1 LPKLFGWLWRRFD
14 VYKEY
19 FGNNIFDGNSKKL
32 SFQTSG
38 HLTEFRKGISLDPR
52 IINAPILRA
61 VGNTFKKPPPFNQ
74 ATLVFILKCLISHE
88 VSDMK

>member
-14 VYKEY
+14 VHKEY

-32 SFQTSG
+32 GFQTSG
-38 HLTEFRKGISLDPR
+38 HLTEFRKGISFDPR

-61 VGNTFKKPPPFNQ
+61 VGEYLQKNLQSGHTC
-74 ATLVFILKCLISHE
+74 IHSE
-88 VSDMK
+88 VSYKS